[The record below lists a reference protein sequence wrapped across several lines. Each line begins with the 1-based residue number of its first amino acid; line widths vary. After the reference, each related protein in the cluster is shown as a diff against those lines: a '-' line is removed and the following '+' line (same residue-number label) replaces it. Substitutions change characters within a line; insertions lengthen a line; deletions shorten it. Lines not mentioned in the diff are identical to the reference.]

1 MGVTAF
7 SRIVLA
13 APRDQPESSHFNGE
27 TVPMYGR
34 KSPMRDVVVRLY
46 DLKAKHLVEA

>member
-1 MGVTAF
+1 MN
-7 SRIVLA
+7 
-13 APRDQPESSHFNGE
+13 FNGE

-46 DLKAKHLVEA
+46 DMKAEGLVEVEVGGRGIKLDRR